1 MGLDMYLS
9 GSRYIS
15 SYNPMPE
22 ETVLVEAV
30 REGLNLPECETPLA
44 SVETTIIQWRKANAI
59 HKWFVDNCQ
68 EGEDK
73 NCERTSIELP
83 ALELL
88 HGTLAQLLDHDES
101 KATLLLP
108 PCAGFFFG
116 GTELDECY
124 WNEVDRTHAVLGE
137 WIDFIKKDLLRKNSW
152 GWDLYY
158 QSSW

>member
-9 GSRYIS
+9 GSKYIP

-22 ETVLVEAV
+22 EAVLVEAV

-44 SVETTIIQWRKANAI
+44 SVETTIIQWRKANHI
-59 HKWFVDNCQ
+59 HKWFVDKCQ
-68 EGEDK
+68 AGED
-73 NCERTSIELP
+73 NCERHEVKL
-83 ALELL
+83 ADLEKL
-88 HGTLAQLLDHDES
+88 HGVLAQLLDHDES
-101 KATLLLP
+101 KAALLLP

-116 GTELDECY
+116 GTELDEWY

-137 WIDFIKKDLLRKNSW
+137 WIDFIKKDLLRENSW

-158 QSSW
+158 RSSW

>member
-44 SVETTIIQWRKANAI
+44 SVETTIIKWRKANAI

-68 EGEDK
+68 GGDDK
-73 NCERTSIELP
+73 NCERTSI
-83 ALELL
+83 ALHDLEKL
-88 HGTLAQLLDHDES
+88 HGVLGQLMGHDE
-101 KATLLLP
+101 KLAAELLP

-116 GTELDECY
+116 GTELDEWY
-124 WNEVDRTHAVLGE
+124 WDSIDYTHEILGK
-137 WIDFIKKDLLRKNSW
+137 WIDFLQKDELRDGSW